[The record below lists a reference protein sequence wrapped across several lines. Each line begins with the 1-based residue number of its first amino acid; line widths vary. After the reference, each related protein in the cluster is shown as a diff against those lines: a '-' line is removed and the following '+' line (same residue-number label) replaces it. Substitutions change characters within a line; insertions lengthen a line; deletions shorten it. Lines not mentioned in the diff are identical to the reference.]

1 MMSFDPLSNLDL
13 PLYYPNQ
20 HRVAVGN
27 EVDGMVYVRRE
38 HTLYGSLKDGTAY
51 YAVAFKWP
59 GQPLHYFKVSPEQ
72 YHQLNLLESKY
83 GFGTRFFKEDALKNL
98 GINFSVGNIYNKN
111 RSPVIGTFTK
121 GKPIYLPSPIYV
133 AKPPSPTYYKGKLLS
148 PKMQQSHQAKRVA
161 RAQQVAKQQ
170 HASIAQTRWGGGSG
184 RNTANPTPPPALSSP
199 SPASTPSSSRSPKP
213 SSSSG
218 SRRRSSYTR

>member
-133 AKPPSPTYYKGKLLS
+133 AKPPSPTRFRGRIISPSEQLARQNKYVKKAQARGKRLAGGAGVS
-148 PKMQQSHQAKRVA
+148 GP
-161 RAQQVAKQQ
+161 
-170 HASIAQTRWGGGSG
+170 WGGNS
-184 RNTANPTPPPALSSP
+184 RRPSSPTPSPALSSP
-199 SPASTPSSSRSPKP
+199 SPAPTPSSSRSPKP
-213 SSSSG
+213 SSSSS